1 MFRCFSNF
9 KYATKALSSS
19 WRNYHQ
25 RIRNNPKWLPHTFII
40 PLAVL
45 SSVVVYEYY
54 QSNGSKVY
62 MEGNESEKLYRQE
75 EISKHKTKA
84 NRVWVTY
91 GDGVYDITGTLF

>member
-1 MFRCFSNF
+1 M
-9 KYATKALSSS
+9 
-19 WRNYHQ
+19 NYHHK
-25 RIRNNPKWLPHTFII
+25 IGHNPKWLPRTFMI

-45 SSVVVYEYY
+45 STVVAYEYY
-54 QSNGSKVY
+54 QSNDNKVY

-91 GDGVYDITGTLF
+91 GDGVYDITGTFTLTIHLTCPVT